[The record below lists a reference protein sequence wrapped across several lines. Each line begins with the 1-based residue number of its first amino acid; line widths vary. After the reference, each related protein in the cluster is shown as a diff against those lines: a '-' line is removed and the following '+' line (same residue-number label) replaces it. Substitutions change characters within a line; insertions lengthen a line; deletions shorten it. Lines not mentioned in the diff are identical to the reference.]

1 MLIVASVGKSTGNGV
16 ETQSNTPDGI
26 SNDRTIRRPQPHGH
40 CLDWEKPGRSAQPV
54 AVSSSTGELVEGRVF
69 ESPAATTQKTKTPP
83 DQGGVGTAGETK
95 CTVIISGLD
104 QEQNH
109 RGVIF

>member
-1 MLIVASVGKSTGNGV
+1 MI
-16 ETQSNTPDGI
+16 EH
-26 SNDRTIRRPQPHGH
+26 DRPERRPPQTM
-40 CLDWEKPGRSAQPV
+40 LATLADWSG
-54 AVSSSTGELVEGRVF
+54 SSLPSWQDGFDSCGPL
-69 ESPAATTQKTKTPP
+69 QIKTPP

-109 RGVIF
+109 LGVIF